1 MMRNTA
7 ISFTVCVP
15 DLPEKIEKLKAIL
28 DKEYSVTVENDMELI
43 TIRHYQEEVLKSLTK
58 GKIVLLEE
66 RLRNTVQMVVKNIP
80 LIERI

>member
-1 MMRNTA
+1 MCSRP
-7 ISFTVCVP
+7 SRK
-15 DLPEKIEKLKAIL
+15 DRKLKAIL

>member
-1 MMRNTA
+1 
-7 ISFTVCVP
+7 
-15 DLPEKIEKLKAIL
+15 
-28 DKEYSVTVENDMELI
+28 MELI